1 MIFINQILQGVLLG
15 GYYALIACGLS
26 FMFGVM
32 GVINLAHGS
41 LAVVSAYALYVLADR
56 FGLQPFLGLCVV
68 APLMA
73 LVGWALQRLVLER
86 SARGGLLVPV
96 LSTFGLSII
105 LDNLLFQGF
114 GADTRSLAPYIG
126 DLSYD
131 SWSLTDDIAIGK
143 LAALTMAVAIALL
156 GGIQVFLNR
165 TLIGRAIRATAE
177 DPDTV
182 GLVGVNAR
190 RVNAIAAAIAM
201 ATVAVAGAFLGM
213 RATFDPYA
221 GAAQL
226 IFAFEASVIGGA
238 GSLWGTLIGGIVL
251 GVAQSL
257 GAFVSPQGFFIA
269 GHVAFLAVLFARLF
283 LGAFGHRFRAALLT
297 GSARMNA
304 GAAVER
310 WTPES
315 RIAIAAAAVIIA
327 LLAIGPAIFSANAVD
342 KLTTLFIYVILALM
356 WNALVGF
363 CGLVSI
369 GQQAFFGLGA
379 YAAIRLAD
387 FGVSVYPSLF
397 LGALIV
403 GALSWPL
410 SLLMLRLKGGE
421 FAIGMWVVAE
431 LAHLLVN
438 LDTLVR
444 GETGTSLIELDAY
457 ASGSRRA
464 LTYWCALAAMTGLL
478 AIVFWL
484 LRSPLG
490 AAIQAIRDNEEAAE
504 LIGVR
509 VMSAK
514 RLVFT
519 LAAFGAALAGALWV
533 ATALTFQPKAYFS
546 PLWTAYMI
554 FMALVGGL
562 GTFEGAILGAVIF
575 FAIETWFG
583 DMGVWYLVGLGATAL
598 IFALLFPRG
607 VWGWVEDRTS
617 LRLLPIGYRLRFA
630 NRDGPR
636 TIRASRDL
644 SGGKAKHETGA
655 GG

>member
-1 MIFINQILQGVLLG
+1 MIFANQIIQGVLLG

-41 LAVVSAYALYVLADR
+41 LAVLSAYALFVLADR
-56 FGLQPFLGLCVV
+56 FGVQPFLGLGLVI
-68 APLMA
+68 PLMA
-73 LVGWALQRLVLER
+73 VIGWALQRLVLER

-131 SWSLTDDIAIGK
+131 SWTLSDDISIGK
-143 LAALTMAVAIALL
+143 LAALTMAVAIVLL
-156 GGIQVFLNR
+156 GGIETFLNR
-165 TLIGRAIRATAE
+165 TLIGRAIRATSE

-190 RVNAIAAAIAM
+190 RVNAIAAAIAL
-201 ATVAVAGAFLGM
+201 ATVAIAGAFLGM

-221 GAAQL
+221 GAPQL

-238 GSLWGTLIGGIVL
+238 GSLWGTLIGGVVL
-251 GVAQSL
+251 GVAQKSRR
-257 GAFVSPQGFFIA
+257 APQ
-269 GHVAFLAVLFARLF
+269 
-283 LGAFGHRFRAALLT
+283 
-297 GSARMNA
+297 SARIFHRRPPRLPRRSIRAPVLRRSRPACPDRLQRRNA
-304 GAAVER
+304 HMSATNAAVVER

-315 RIAIAAAAVIIA
+315 RIAVAATAVIIA
-327 LLAIGPAIFSANAVD
+327 VLAVGPAVFSANAVD
-342 KLTTLFIYVILALM
+342 KLTTLFIYIILALM

-387 FGVSVYPSLF
+387 LGVSVYPSLF

-403 GALSWPL
+403 GVLSWPL

-421 FAIGMWVVAE
+421 FAIGMWVVSE

-444 GETGTSLIELDAY
+444 GETGTSLIELNAY
-457 ASGSRRA
+457 ANDSRRA
-464 LTYWCALAAMTGLL
+464 LTYWCALGAMAGLL
-478 AIVFWL
+478 AIVFRL

-504 LIGVR
+504 SIGVR

-519 LAAFGAALAGALWV
+519 LSAFGAAMAGALWV

-598 IFALLFPRG
+598 VFALLFPRG
-607 VWGWVEDRTS
+607 IWGWIEDRTS
-617 LRLLPIGYRLRFA
+617 LRLLPVGYRLRFA
-630 NRDGPR
+630 SADGAA
-636 TIRASRDL
+636 TRAS
-644 SGGKAKHETGA
+644 GGSETKNEGQ
-655 GG
+655 GGG

>member
-1 MIFINQILQGVLLG
+1 MIFANQIIQGVLLG

-41 LAVVSAYALYVLADR
+41 LAVLSAYALFVLADR
-56 FGLQPFLGLCVV
+56 FGVQPFLGLGLVI
-68 APLMA
+68 PLMA
-73 LVGWALQRLVLER
+73 VIGWALQRLVLER

-131 SWSLTDDIAIGK
+131 SWTLSGDISIGK
-143 LAALTMAVAIALL
+143 LAALTMAVAIVLL
-156 GGIQVFLNR
+156 GGIETFLNR
-165 TLIGRAIRATAE
+165 TLIGRAIRATSE

-190 RVNAIAAAIAM
+190 RVNAIAAAIAL
-201 ATVAVAGAFLGM
+201 ATVAIAGAFLGM

-221 GAAQL
+221 GAPQL

-238 GSLWGTLIGGIVL
+238 GSLWGTLIGGVVL

-257 GAFVSPQGFFIA
+257 GALLNPQGFFIA
-269 GHVAFLAVLFARLF
+269 GHLAFLAVLFARLF
-283 LGAFGHRFRAALLT
+283 FGDLGQRVRAAFSW
-297 GSARMNA
+297 GDANMSATNA
-304 GAAVER
+304 AVVER

-315 RIAIAAAAVIIA
+315 RIAVAATAVIIA
-327 LLAIGPAIFSANAVD
+327 VLAVGPAVFSANAVD
-342 KLTTLFIYVILALM
+342 KLTTLFIYIILALM

-387 FGVSVYPSLF
+387 LGVSVYPSLF

-403 GALSWPL
+403 GVLSWPL

-421 FAIGMWVVAE
+421 FAIGMWVVSE

-444 GETGTSLIELDAY
+444 GETGTSLIELNAY
-457 ASGSRRA
+457 ANDSRRA
-464 LTYWCALAAMTGLL
+464 LTYWCALGAMAGLL
-478 AIVFWL
+478 AIVFRL

-504 LIGVR
+504 SIGVR

-519 LAAFGAALAGALWV
+519 LSAFGAAMAGALWV

-607 VWGWVEDRTS
+607 IWGWIEDRTS
-617 LRLLPIGYRLRFA
+617 LRLLPVGYRLRFA
-630 NRDGPR
+630 SADGAA
-636 TIRASRDL
+636 TRAS
-644 SGGKAKHETGA
+644 GGSETKNESQ
-655 GG
+655 GGG

>member
-1 MIFINQILQGVLLG
+1 
-15 GYYALIACGLS
+15 
-26 FMFGVM
+26 
-32 GVINLAHGS
+32 
-41 LAVVSAYALYVLADR
+41 
-56 FGLQPFLGLCVV
+56 
-68 APLMA
+68 MA

-131 SWSLTDDIAIGK
+131 SWSLTDEIAIGK
-143 LAALTMAVAIALL
+143 LAALTMAVAIVLL
-156 GGIQVFLNR
+156 GGIQIFLNQ

-201 ATVAVAGAFLGM
+201 ATVAIAGAFLGM

-221 GAAQL
+221 GATQL

-238 GSLWGTLIGGIVL
+238 GSLWGTLVGGIVL

-257 GAFVSPQGFFIA
+257 GALVNPQGFFIA
-269 GHVAFLAVLFARLF
+269 GHIAFFAVLFARLF
-283 LGAFGHRFRAALLT
+283 FRALGRTVPLRPQR
-297 GSARMNA
+297 GDPDMSASK
-304 GAAVER
+304 AAVER
-310 WTPES
+310 WTPEL
-315 RIAIAAAAVIIA
+315 RIAIAAAAVI
-327 LLAIGPAIFSANAVD
+327 LAVLAVGPAIFSANAVD

-379 YAAIRLAD
+379 YATIRLANW
-387 FGVSVYPSLF
+387 GVSVYPSLF

-410 SLLMLRLKGGE
+410 SIVMLRLKGGE
-421 FAIGMWVVAE
+421 FAIGMWVVSE

-457 ASGSRRA
+457 SSGSRRA
-464 LTYWCALAAMTGLL
+464 LTYWCALGAMTGLL
-478 AIVFWL
+478 AIVFRL

-504 LIGVR
+504 SVGVR
-509 VMSAK
+509 VVSAK
-514 RLVFT
+514 RLVFM
-519 LAAFGAALAGALWV
+519 LAAFGAAMGGALWV

-583 DMGVWYLVGLGATAL
+583 AMGVWYLVGLGATAL

-607 VWGWVEDRTS
+607 IWGWVEDRTS
-617 LRLLPIGYRLRFA
+617 LRLLPLGYRLRLGSL
-630 NRDGPR
+630 RR
-636 TIRASRDL
+636 
-644 SGGKAKHETGA
+644 SGSAAQGVSDADAKREGFKTLIKWA
-655 GG
+655 LID